1 MSLEH
6 VPVDRSIAYIKC
18 KNYVAAQVLLVKLR
32 QACIHLGLA
41 QTRAQ
46 TAAAR
51 AAGAGGTAADAAEAA
66 EGEEGADA
74 VPGGVPWESFSER
87 IIV

>member
-51 AAGAGGTAADAAEAA
+51 AAGAGGTGPTRRKLRKARKAPTPCPEVCL
-66 EGEEGADA
+66 GKVSRKG
-74 VPGGVPWESFSER
+74 
-87 IIV
+87 